1 MESFAMGKRIVVLTG
16 AGVSA
21 ESGLSTYRDSGGT
34 WDNYDP
40 MVVASIQ
47 GWYSDPA
54 TVLSFYNGLRRRIEK
69 CQPNS
74 AHLDIAA
81 LEKDYDVVVVT
92 QNVDDLHERAGSTHV
107 IHLHG
112 EASKVRPQ
120 DCFNDRDGFSEK
132 SVVEVGYSPVN
143 IGDTDSRGV
152 QLRPHIVFFGEAVP
166 RMDDAIRAVKK
177 ADIVLIVGTSLQVY
191 PAASLYHY
199 APYDAKIYLIDP
211 KDVPVSEKR
220 ITLIRDVATRGMKTF
235 LSLIGA

>member
-1 MESFAMGKRIVVLTG
+1 MKKIVVLTG

-47 GWYSDPA
+47 GWYNDPK
-54 TVLSFYNGLRRRIEK
+54 TVLDFYNGLRTRMAACK
-69 CQPNS
+69 PNS

-81 LEKDYDVVVVT
+81 LEKNYDVTVIT
-92 QNVDDLHERAGSTHV
+92 QNVDDLHERAGSSKI

-112 EASKVRPQ
+112 EATKVRPE
-120 DCFNDRDGFSEK
+120 DTFNDYDGFSEK
-132 SVVEVGYSPVN
+132 AVVDVGYDAVRL
-143 IGDTDSRGV
+143 GDKDKRGV

-166 RMDDAIRAVKK
+166 KMEDAIRAVEQ

-199 APYDAKIYLIDP
+199 AGAGVPIFIIDP
-211 KDVPVSEKR
+211 KDVPAYEKR
-220 ITLIRDVATRGMKTF
+220 ITHIRDVATRGMKTF
-235 LSLIGA
+235 LEKIRDL